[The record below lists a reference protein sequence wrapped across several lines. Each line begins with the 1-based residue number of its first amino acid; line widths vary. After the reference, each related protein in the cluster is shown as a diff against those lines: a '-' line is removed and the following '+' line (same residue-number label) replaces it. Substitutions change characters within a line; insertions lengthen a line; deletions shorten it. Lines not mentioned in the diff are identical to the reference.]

1 MITQGVSLGTAK
13 HRGSPKIFKIIS
25 STLSYLTPTL
35 LLNILMVFLIF
46 SMSLPGNS
54 QQNVSPAVARTI
66 AEAELNATASTNNL
80 TWFALGCLGGPIP
93 MTAAFFKTAPPA
105 SSLLGKSPGYI
116 DQYTKAY
123 KAKTRSLRLKYA
135 TIGCLGGV
143 TVGGLLFYFRYDI
156 SDWLYW
162 NL

>member
-1 MITQGVSLGTAK
+1 MITQWLCLGTAK
-13 HRGSPKIFKIIS
+13 HSVSQKIFKIIS
-25 STLSYLTPTL
+25 STLAYLTPTL
-35 LLNILMVFLIF
+35 LSSILMIFLIF
-46 SMSLPGNS
+46 GIPLPGS
-54 QQNVSPAVARTI
+54 PQQNVSPAVAKAI

-80 TWFALGCLGGPIP
+80 TWFALGCAGGPLS
-93 MTAAFFKTAPPA
+93 MTASLFRTAPPA
-105 SSLLGKSPGYI
+105 SLLLGKSPGYI

-135 TIGCLGGV
+135 TMGCLGGI
-143 TVGGLLFYFRYDI
+143 TISGLLFYFRYDI